1 MNTQMHPKTF
11 EGKVALVTGGNS
23 GIGLATATLLHRQGA
38 KVIISGRDQ
47 STLNDAAAAIGK
59 GTLALRSDVSKV
71 ADLDALFTVV
81 ENQFGKIDVLFANA
95 GVAKFSPVADTT
107 EALYDEVF
115 DINVKGVFFA
125 IQKAIPH
132 LNDGAS
138 IVLNTSFVNQ
148 KGEPGTSVYS
158 ASKAAVRS
166 FVRTTAA
173 ELVGRGIRVNAVS
186 PGPIATPIYGRLGMP
201 KDAVEAMAQGI
212 LAQVP
217 MKRFGQPEEV
227 AAAVAFLA
235 SPEASYIT
243 GVEIEVGGGV
253 GL

>member
-1 MNTQMHPKTF
+1 MTPLRF
-11 EGKVALVTGGNS
+11 P
-23 GIGLATATLLHRQGA
+23 ATRHSS
-38 KVIISGRDQ
+38 IS
-47 STLNDAAAAIGK
+47 
-59 GTLALRSDVSKV
+59 
-71 ADLDALFTVV
+71 
-81 ENQFGKIDVLFANA
+81 
-95 GVAKFSPVADTT
+95 
-107 EALYDEVF
+107 
-115 DINVKGVFFA
+115 
-125 IQKAIPH
+125 
-132 LNDGAS
+132 
-138 IVLNTSFVNQ
+138 Q

-158 ASKAAVRS
+158 ASKAGLRS

-201 KDAVEAMAQGI
+201 KDAVDAMAHGI

-253 GL
+253 GQL